1 MARVLI
7 SIISEHLIPNYHLFI
22 HLKSSIDKHLF
33 ITTKNM
39 EDAGYTGFLKTLI
52 GDEKNTENIYLD
64 DFRDFKK
71 ITKNLRDSNKVN
83 PSDKFIVNITGGTK
97 VISLA
102 VFNHFKELD
111 SEIYYVAI
119 GTNSCQ
125 KIFPEQT
132 PPETFT
138 HKLTLDEY
146 LSLYGFSIEKSNT
159 LTKKPEFTNSL
170 FAKVKSKD
178 FNSLSVTEIRDA
190 FYKSFTKTA
199 PKDSVYYTGLWFEEY
214 MYSLIKDK
222 LKLNNSQIA
231 LNVKVKRHTSKTN
244 QGNDNEFDVMY
255 VTNNKLYVVECKSS
269 IGKKN
274 EHKKNLENFLY
285 KLAAEIKDMGL
296 QVTPILAVTGY
307 PENHKS
313 IIKRA
318 DILRIHLVGAEK
330 FNNPILFNTFIQLI

>member
-1 MARVLI
+1 MARILV
-7 SIISEHLIPNYHLFI
+7 SIISEHLIPNYHLYM
-22 HLKSSIDKHLF
+22 HLNSNIDKLLF
-33 ITTKNM
+33 ITTDKM
-39 EDAGYTGFLKTLI
+39 EETGYTTFLKTI
-52 GDEKNTENIYLD
+52 VGNDKQIESIYLD

-71 ITKNLRDSNKVN
+71 ITTNLEDSDKIE

-102 VFNHFKELD
+102 VFNHFKKLD

-132 PPETFT
+132 NPEIFK
-138 HKLTLDEY
+138 HKLSLDEY
-146 LSLYGFSIEKSNT
+146 LSLYGFTIEKSNN
-159 LTKKPEFTNSL
+159 LEKDPKFTNSL
-170 FAKVKSKD
+170 FEKVKSKD
-178 FNSLSVTEIRDA
+178 FNSLSVAEIRDA
-190 FYKSFTKTA
+190 FNKKFTKTV

-222 LKLNNSQIA
+222 LNLNNSQIA
-231 LNVKVKRHTSKTN
+231 LNVKVKQHRSQQN
-244 QGNDNEFDVMY
+244 QNNDNEFDVMF

-269 IGKKN
+269 IGKKS
-274 EHKKNLENFLY
+274 EHKKNLESFLY

-296 QVTPILAVTGY
+296 QVTPLLAVTGY

-313 IIKRA
+313 IINRA
-318 DILRIHLVGAEK
+318 EILKIHLVGAKK
-330 FNNPILFNTFIQLI
+330 FNNPILLNSFIKLL